1 MVFCETEACWACA
14 CGATT
19 VAWAQ
24 DGHSDSVVDTERR
37 GWWTG
42 MLGCCRRRLG
52 CWTPG
57 MRCRVGTVDDNPVA
71 GIRLGAAERSQAAFA
86 SSATAVVAIAH
97 TPSAVGCWDD
107 RSATT
112 MKHDAVV
119 RNIDVLPSTPLS
131 GVFSGVVRWLKMHW
145 LKKGAAIVW
154 HFRRTAPPRGGRATR
169 STGSS
174 PLPAPAASPRLPAN
188 DSSFVRPLLCCPL
201 CPCHFCPR
209 QN

>member
-1 MVFCETEACWACA
+1 
-14 CGATT
+14 
-19 VAWAQ
+19 
-24 DGHSDSVVDTERR
+24 
-37 GWWTG
+37 

-86 SSATAVVAIAH
+86 SSATAVVVIADSF
-97 TPSAVGCWDD
+97 PLPCSSSCWAQGG
-107 RSATT
+107 RSART

-131 GVFSGVVRWLKMHW
+131 GVFSGIVRWLKMHW
-145 LKKGAAIVW
+145 LKKGAAFVW
-154 HFRRTAPPRGGRATR
+154 HFRRTAVPRGGRATR

-174 PLPAPAASPRLPAN
+174 PLPAPAASPRLASPRTIARL
-188 DSSFVRPLLCCPL
+188 SGRYCVALCVHAIFVLVK
-201 CPCHFCPR
+201 
-209 QN
+209 N